1 MYIICWFLAFPRPGV
16 CKVQDQGDHEA
27 LPGGPSEIVPVCGL
41 LTAIV
46 SVNPQCWK
54 PNEHPITQLHYR
66 RDRYENVTLFWVDTS
81 VSGSLTHHD
90 CKHEGLSQVQILWQ
104 KISNQLNYLATQWR
118 ALLWHLF
125 ARQKSRSSFNRR
137 IQWTEKGKDGAGALE
152 PSSDFLFPHR
162 KPAVAVKIENGDQGE
177 GPGSIV

>member
-1 MYIICWFLAFPRPGV
+1 M

-66 RDRYENVTLFWVDTS
+66 RDRYENVTLFWVETS

-104 KISNQLNYLATQWR
+104 KISNQLNYLQHNGEPYFDICLLGRRAGLRLTVASSGRRKAKTVQALLSLRPTSCSHIESLQWR
-118 ALLWHLF
+118 
-125 ARQKSRSSFNRR
+125 
-137 IQWTEKGKDGAGALE
+137 
-152 PSSDFLFPHR
+152 
-162 KPAVAVKIENGDQGE
+162 
-177 GPGSIV
+177 